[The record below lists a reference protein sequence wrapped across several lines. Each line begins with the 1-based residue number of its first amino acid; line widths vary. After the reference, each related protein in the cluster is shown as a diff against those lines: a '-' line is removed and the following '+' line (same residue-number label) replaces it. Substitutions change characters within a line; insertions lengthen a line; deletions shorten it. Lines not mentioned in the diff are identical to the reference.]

1 MNKLKIK
8 KTNAGFTLVEIIVVI
23 VILAVMVGLTIGGL
37 YGRVDKDFYNATRD
51 NDKEINYVIVQSNG
65 VVIIH
70 TKKKKG
76 KNNAL

>member
-1 MNKLKIK
+1 MKIK
-8 KTNAGFTLVEIIVVI
+8 RYLS
-23 VILAVMVGLTIGGL
+23 LTHIEDSFNL
-37 YGRVDKDFYNATRD
+37 RVDEDFYNATRD

>member
-1 MNKLKIK
+1 MKIK
-8 KTNAGFTLVEIIVVI
+8 RYLSLTHIEDSFTL
-23 VILAVMVGLTIGGL
+23 
-37 YGRVDKDFYNATRD
+37 RVDKDFYNATRD